1 MNKQQ
6 KIKHWQGIFEQQKS
20 STLTITQ
27 FCRDNTINRLLSMR
41 GASAFLVKH
50 PG

>member
-20 STLTITQ
+20 SGLITTLTH
-27 FCRDNTINRLLSMR
+27 RLSMF
-41 GASAFLVKH
+41 GVNAFLTKR
-50 PG
+50 